1 MEFRVVS
8 RDARLSGNH
17 QNLTFLII
25 DRWNDF
31 SFVTQFQMTVFDH
44 RGERHDIGY
53 VKIGFVGQT
62 TEVTTHEKLEETFS
76 ELDSSFFSLG
86 NSINFYKNIADLGDV
101 GRELLEKLNDLAC
114 NPSLIESIREEEVFA
129 VSLLR
134 DTSLSVIKGQ
144 YHRVLNGGKE
154 LTNYQ
159 FSYVRE
165 GSESYSDIELEFDVT
180 VESKPSTN
188 IHAIIGRN
196 GVGKTTL
203 LNDMIKVVTRSPDSN
218 GAFVDRSG
226 ARDREI
232 DEEYFSSLIS
242 VSFSAF
248 DPFTPPEDQPDPSK
262 GTCYYY
268 IGLKDVAKEGFHHD
282 ISALNE
288 DCCRA
293 LRSCFNDDAKDKL
306 WSNAIECLGYDE
318 NFSSA
323 NLMDLR
329 GCFNETKQSLR
340 DKQYD
345 SAEFEERFLEV
356 ITPTLDS
363 LSSGHSIVLLTIT
376 KLVATVQ
383 EKTLVLIDEP
393 ESHLHPP
400 LLAAFIRA
408 LSDLLLTMNGVSII
422 ATHSPVVLQE
432 IPKNCVWKVY
442 RQGVNTI
449 VDRPKI
455 ETFAENLGTLTSEV
469 FGLEVEQSGF
479 HEMLKKSVESG
490 KAYKEI
496 LQEYRNQIGYEGR
509 AILKGMIADRDKE
522 SNND

>member
-329 GCFNETKQSLR
+329 GRFNETKQSLR

-363 LSSGHSIVLLTIT
+363 LSCKRH
-376 KLVATVQ
+376 
-383 EKTLVLIDEP
+383 
-393 ESHLHPP
+393 
-400 LLAAFIRA
+400 
-408 LSDLLLTMNGVSII
+408 
-422 ATHSPVVLQE
+422 
-432 IPKNCVWKVY
+432 
-442 RQGVNTI
+442 
-449 VDRPKI
+449 
-455 ETFAENLGTLTSEV
+455 
-469 FGLEVEQSGF
+469 
-479 HEMLKKSVESG
+479 
-490 KAYKEI
+490 
-496 LQEYRNQIGYEGR
+496 
-509 AILKGMIADRDKE
+509 
-522 SNND
+522 